1 MLRPN
6 GFRILC
12 ISFANLLAGIAEA
25 AFLVIST
32 GIALG
37 VTTSDSSLEI
47 FSRFDMEI
55 TTSLWLA
62 GAFIFAKFTLGTIAL
77 WLQSGLTESVVV
89 HQRLK
94 ITELYFGS
102 TWEAQQDAPTGHL
115 QHLLLGFSQEISGL
129 LNSFNQ
135 GLSSMLSL
143 MALIGVALFVD
154 PFSTLIAGFA
164 LLILG
169 IALSPIRK
177 AIAQRSKR
185 TASSQLDF
193 AHGIAEYS
201 SLGIAIQSYGVS
213 EPVKQNLGR
222 LLKVEG
228 KARRKMEFTLQTITP
243 VYIASAYIFILIA
256 LSIVSRNETMSLD
269 KIGPVALLML
279 RGLTY
284 GQSVYF
290 FLAMKRAMTGT
301 FEQLNSTMDF
311 YSKNKL
317 RTGREEVTGFNSLTF
332 DGVTFS
338 HKNGTEI
345 IKNASFRMK
354 HGEILGLSG
363 ESGSGKTT
371 ILELIC
377 GLRSPDHG
385 CILINETNLEL
396 INLNSWQKNYSLVT
410 QEPRLISGSATDNI
424 KFFRNN
430 ISIEDIEKAAQ
441 DALYLSDS
449 STHLNNLEMHQ
460 IGEAGS
466 QLSGG
471 QKQRLSLARA
481 LASNPPLLLLD
492 EPTASLDIESE
503 EKICE
508 TLNNLR
514 GKVSILIVS
523 HSENV
528 LKICDRVI
536 YLEGNSIIST
546 DSSSK
551 IES

>member
-1 MLRPN
+1 
-6 GFRILC
+6 
-12 ISFANLLAGIAEA
+12 
-25 AFLVIST
+25 
-32 GIALG
+32 
-37 VTTSDSSLEI
+37 
-47 FSRFDMEI
+47 
-55 TTSLWLA
+55 
-62 GAFIFAKFTLGTIAL
+62 
-77 WLQSGLTESVVV
+77 
-89 HQRLK
+89 
-94 ITELYFGS
+94 
-102 TWEAQQDAPTGHL
+102 
-115 QHLLLGFSQEISGL
+115 
-129 LNSFNQ
+129 
-135 GLSSMLSL
+135 
-143 MALIGVALFVD
+143 
-154 PFSTLIAGFA
+154 
-164 LLILG
+164 
-169 IALSPIRK
+169 
-177 AIAQRSKR
+177 
-185 TASSQLDF
+185 
-193 AHGIAEYS
+193 
-201 SLGIAIQSYGVS
+201 
-213 EPVKQNLGR
+213 
-222 LLKVEG
+222 
-228 KARRKMEFTLQTITP
+228 
-243 VYIASAYIFILIA
+243 
-256 LSIVSRNETMSLD
+256 
-269 KIGPVALLML
+269 
-279 RGLTY
+279 
-284 GQSVYF
+284 
-290 FLAMKRAMTGT
+290 
-301 FEQLNSTMDF
+301 
-311 YSKNKL
+311 
-317 RTGREEVTGFNSLTF
+317 
-332 DGVTFS
+332 
-338 HKNGTEI
+338 
-345 IKNASFRMK
+345 MK

-410 QEPRLISGSATDNI
+410 QEPSLISGAAKDNI

-481 LASNPPLLLLD
+481 HASNPPLLLLD

-514 GKVSILIVS
+514 GKVSSLIVS

>member
-1 MLRPN
+1 
-6 GFRILC
+6 
-12 ISFANLLAGIAEA
+12 
-25 AFLVIST
+25 
-32 GIALG
+32 
-37 VTTSDSSLEI
+37 
-47 FSRFDMEI
+47 MEL
-55 TTSLWLA
+55 TTSLWIA
-62 GAFIFAKFTLGTIAL
+62 GTFIFIKFSLGTLAL

-89 HQRLK
+89 NQRIK
-94 ITELYFGS
+94 ITELYFGA

-135 GLSSMLSL
+135 GLSSILSL
-143 MALIGVALFVD
+143 IALIGVALFVD

-185 TASSQLDF
+185 TASTQLDF

-201 SLGIAIQSYGVS
+201 SLGISIQSYGVS

-243 VYIASAYIFILIA
+243 VYIASAYVFILIA
-256 LSIVSRNETMSLD
+256 LSIVSKNETMSLD

-301 FEQLNSTMDF
+301 FEQLNLTMNF
-311 YSKNKL
+311 YSKNTL
-317 RTGREEVTGFNSLTF
+317 RTGIEEVTRFNSLTF
-332 DGVTFS
+332 DDVTFS

-345 IKNASFRMK
+345 VKNVSFRMK
-354 HGEILGLSG
+354 YGEILGLSG

-377 GLRSPDHG
+377 GLRSPDSG
-385 CILINETNLEL
+385 RILINETDLEL
-396 INLNSWQKNYSLVT
+396 INLDSWRKNYSLVT
-410 QEPRLISGSATDNI
+410 QEPKLISGSAIENI
-424 KFFRNN
+424 KFFRDS
-430 ISIEDIEKAAQ
+430 ISIEDIEKAAHES
-441 DALYLSDS
+441 LYFSDT

-481 LASNPPLLLLD
+481 LANNPPLLLLD
-492 EPTASLDIESE
+492 EPTSSLDIESE

-514 GKVSILIVS
+514 GMVSILIVS
-523 HSENV
+523 HSKNV

-536 YLEGNSIIST
+536 HLKGSSIT
-546 DSSSK
+546 SSDTSD
-551 IES
+551 IPES